1 MEKRITITVEEIK
14 IEAELNNSK
23 TAEKIWQ
30 VLPIEGQAKT
40 WGDEIYFSIGEKI
53 ELEESANEVV
63 SMGDLA
69 YWPPGEAFC
78 IFFGKTPASQDD
90 DIRAA
95 SSVNVFG
102 KIIGDAKIFKQVR
115 SGAKIS
121 VQKESLAK

>member
-1 MEKRITITVEEIK
+1 MKKISISVEGVK
-14 IEAELNNSK
+14 IEAELNNSR
-23 TAEKIWQ
+23 TAEKIWE
-30 VLPIEGQAKT
+30 LIPIEGRVNT

-53 ELEESANEVV
+53 ELEEGASEVV
-63 SMGDLA
+63 SMRDLA

-78 IFFGKTPASQDD
+78 IFFGKTPASHGD

-102 KIIGDAKIFKQVR
+102 KIIGDAKIFKQVP

-121 VQKESLAK
+121 VQK

>member
-1 MEKRITITVEEIK
+1 MKKISISIEGVK
-14 IEAELNNSK
+14 IEAELNNSR
-23 TAEKIWQ
+23 TAEKIWE
-30 VLPIEGQAKT
+30 LIPIEGQINT

-53 ELEESANEVV
+53 ELEEGASEVV
-63 SMGDLA
+63 TLGDLA

-102 KIIGDAKIFKQVR
+102 KIIGDAKIFKQVP

-121 VQKESLAK
+121 VQK